1 MSLES
6 SENCADL
13 CKRSSVILRSPE
25 PSSELLPSQ
34 ADNDDQLIE
43 LWLHGRPAT
52 TQRAYRADV
61 AKLRQ
66 QVDKPLQMVKLADLQ
81 SFIDCLTVKP
91 SSIRRT
97 ANAVKSL
104 MAFGFK
110 LGYLHFDVGRAL
122 RVQTS
127 RDELAERILSET
139 EVLRILATENNP
151 RNRAILLTFYGGGFR
166 VSEIAG
172 LKWRHLQERDS
183 GGQIT
188 VFGKGGKTRSVLVP
202 TEVWNSLIKI
212 RGEQPE
218 DGPVFKSRKKGHLD
232 ESAIWRIVKK
242 AATKAE
248 IPKEV
253 SCHWFRHAHASHAL
267 DRGAPIHLVQSTL
280 GHASIATTGKY
291 LHARPSDS
299 SGTFLVVI
307 RPEPN

>member
-13 CKRSSVILRSPE
+13 RKRSSVILRSPE
-25 PSSELLPSQ
+25 PGSEMMPSQ
-34 ADNDDQLIE
+34 ADNDDQLLE
-43 LWLHGRPAT
+43 LWLHGRPAPHK
-52 TQRAYRADV
+52 RAYRADI

-66 QVDKPLQMVKLADLQ
+66 QVAKPLQLVTLADLQ
-81 SFIDCLTVKP
+81 SFIDSLTAKP

-110 LGYLHFDVGRAL
+110 LGFLRFDVGRAL

-166 VSEIAG
+166 VSEIAS
-172 LKWRHLQERDS
+172 LKWRHLQERDT

-188 VFGKGGKTRSVLVP
+188 VYGKGGKTRSVLVP
-202 TEVWNSLIKI
+202 AEVWNSLIKI
-212 RGEQPE
+212 RGDQPE
-218 DGPVFKSRKKGHLD
+218 DAPVFKSRKKGHLD

-242 AATKAE
+242 AATKAG

-253 SCHWFRHAHASHAL
+253 SCHWFSACPCEPCSGSWRSDPL
-267 DRGAPIHLVQSTL
+267 GAVNVGTCVHCDYWQVPACST
-280 GHASIATTGKY
+280 
-291 LHARPSDS
+291 R
-299 SGTFLVVI
+299 
-307 RPEPN
+307 